1 MAVTYRSEKKKIL
14 RNQLFIAKMM
24 QYVVSHAVQAVSD
37 NVYREL
43 VMREADG
50 EDEVDLVSSWQGRPE
65 DKRDNKLF
73 RRLINAPYFYFI
85 FEMAR
90 REI

>member
-14 RNQLFIAKMM
+14 RNQLFTVKMM
-24 QYVVSHAVQAVSD
+24 QYVVSHAVSAVAD

-50 EDEVDLVSSWQGRPE
+50 ETDLDSQCSWQGRPE
-65 DKRDNKLF
+65 DKRDNSLF

>member
-14 RNQLFIAKMM
+14 RNQLFTVKMM
-24 QYVVSHAVQAVSD
+24 QYVVPHAVSAVAD

-50 EDEVDLVSSWQGRPE
+50 ETDLDSQCSW
-65 DKRDNKLF
+65 
-73 RRLINAPYFYFI
+73 
-85 FEMAR
+85 
-90 REI
+90 